1 MGILKRLFGKIEE
14 VNKGEAALEEL
25 DQAWT
30 INLEEE
36 ANDFW
41 FQMEQNL
48 LINTIKA
55 AGVLDKVERAFVL
68 VNFKQG
74 QETFELFYQVAG

>member
-36 ANDFW
+36 TNNFW

-48 LINTIKA
+48 LINAIKA
-55 AGVLDKVERAFVL
+55 VGGLDKVERAFVL
-68 VNFKQG
+68 CQF
-74 QETFELFYQVAG
+74 

>member
-25 DQAWT
+25 DQTWT

-48 LINTIKA
+48 LIILSKHQADWTKWSVLSFLSILSKAKKPLNCFIK
-55 AGVLDKVERAFVL
+55 
-68 VNFKQG
+68 
-74 QETFELFYQVAG
+74 